1 MLVSESNADLVSFV
15 LAATNLYTIIPLHSK
30 RSMKTQMLKQNI
42 SCKRYNKLIPF
53 HVVALARRIGC
64 LQAAAIVTLLQRQL
78 PGLNTLKKADEIVV
92 RTLQAKT
99 TRTQPR

>member
-1 MLVSESNADLVSFV
+1 MLVSESNVGLVSFA
-15 LAATNLYTIIPLHSK
+15 LTATNLYTIIPLHTK
-30 RSMKTQMLKQNI
+30 RSMTTQILKQDI

-78 PGLNTLKKADEIVV
+78 PGLNILNKADQIVV
-92 RTLQAKT
+92 RTFQVKT